1 MAFFFAPKVYAAKL
15 FSEQNRNISTI
26 YFVSLLIDFYLICSG
41 AGYLLSLIFVVV
53 QALSLTWFVSQA
65 IGGPE
70 FANKMAYAMTLKNTM
85 QKMSELVGAAKK

>member
-1 MAFFFAPKVYAAKL
+1 MAFFYAPKVYAAKL

-26 YFVSLLIDFYLICSG
+26 YFASLVIDFYFIWSG
-41 AGYLLSLIFVVV
+41 AGYLISLMLVLI
-53 QALSLTWFVSQA
+53 QGLALTWFVSQA

-85 QKMSELVGAAKK
+85 